1 MSNMKF
7 EDRIE
12 GCLIGA
18 AIGAELGF
26 ARVIHPER
34 FAGVK
39 GPDDLFNLDLRPR
52 DPGAMHPKK
61 ECAPLAPM
69 IDLGVR
75 TYLAAGGRATPEDFA
90 ALLRDDPAL
99 AEGFFFLDGVHSV
112 QELLKEGMNPRLS
125 GLGAAPSAIACAA
138 MPAVG
143 IFHFAD
149 PEMAYLDGVEMASV
163 LQPRLGADWA
173 GLCAA
178 AIAQAMASDN
188 QSAVYPVVAKLAREN
203 NLELFYDQ
211 ISASRVPAWNPEEF
225 VRWWF
230 YGGGRSPQHHE
241 SFWAGF
247 DPMYFVL
254 PLLGVFGNDPRKF
267 MQVLVG
273 TPPGNWIECA
283 LGGHTPAAVVGG
295 AILGAIGGAKVFPKE
310 WLAWATPPARKWFKL
325 ADVVQARANQERTIL
340 AVIDTLATKKRAG
353 KSLLVDKISG
363 CLLAG
368 AIGNAMGSPVE
379 GKFYTEIDQLYPGG
393 VQTVLQPGRLESED
407 DNQAAMHLVEAYLAR
422 AGQPVMA
429 RHLGKIWM
437 ANMNREGFFPLC
449 MGNSYDLIRRGWDA
463 RITGHWNVVTGSTV
477 MCLEPAGLFNIA
489 DPAWAAID
497 ATAISYMYQRGLDV
511 VAAAMMS
518 ATVAEALRPEASVD
532 SVLQAALDVAP
543 TTPLKTFDKRK
554 FKTARQYIQTC
565 LDIADKYTDVLAVR
579 KELYE
584 KCLFYHMI
592 DPLELWGLAL
602 AMFKIAGGDVRQ
614 AAIGGTNI
622 GRDSDT
628 IAGRA
633 AMLAGTL
640 RGAAAV
646 PKEWVKMFSPASL
659 QRIEGNAK
667 SLADLILKGKA
678 TRLKARRECRANG

>member
-1 MSNMKF
+1 MSNVKF
-7 EDRIE
+7 EGRIQ

-39 GPDDLFNLDLRPR
+39 GPEDLFNLDLRPR

-61 ECAPLAPM
+61 ECAPLRPL
-69 IDLGVR
+69 IELGVR
-75 TYLAAGGRATPEDFA
+75 TYLRAGGRATPEQFA
-90 ALLRDDPAL
+90 GVLKDCPAL
-99 AEGFFFLDGVHSV
+99 AEGYFFLDGVHSV

-125 GLGAAPSAIACAA
+125 GMGAAPSAIACAA
-138 MPAVG
+138 MTAVG

-149 PEMAYLDGVEMASV
+149 PEMAYLDGVELASV

-188 QSAVYPVVAKLAREN
+188 QSAVYPVVARLAREN
-203 NLELFYDQ
+203 NPELFYAD
-211 ISASRVPAWNPEEF
+211 ISASRIPTWNPEEF

-230 YGGGRSPQHHE
+230 YGGGRSPQRHE
-241 SFWAGF
+241 SYWAGF
-247 DPMYFVL
+247 DPMNFVL
-254 PLLGVFGNDPRKF
+254 PLLGVFGDDPRKF

-273 TPPGNWIECA
+273 TPPGNWIENA

-295 AILGAIGGAKVFPKE
+295 AILGAIGGADVFPKE
-310 WLAWATPPARKWFKL
+310 WLAWATPMARKWFKL
-325 ADVVQARANQERTIL
+325 ADVVQARAKEERTIL
-340 AVIDTLATKKRAG
+340 AVIDTLVTEKKGG
-353 KSLLVDKISG
+353 KSLLIEKISG

-379 GKFYTEIDQLYPGG
+379 GRFYTEIDQLYPGG

-422 AGQPVMA
+422 AGRPVMA
-429 RHLGKIWM
+429 RHLGKIWLE
-437 ANMNREGFFPLC
+437 NMNRDGFFPLC
-449 MGNSYDLIRRGWDA
+449 MGNSYDMLRRGWDA

-543 TTPLKTFDKRK
+543 TAPLKTFDKRK

-602 AMFKIAGGDVRQ
+602 AMFKIANGDVRQ

-633 AMLAGTL
+633 AMLTGTL

-659 QRIEGNAK
+659 KRIETNAAA
-667 SLADLILKGKA
+667 LAKLISQGKA
-678 TRLKARRECRANG
+678 ERMRERQRACQ

>member
-7 EDRIE
+7 SDRIQ

-61 ECAPLAPM
+61 ECAPLTPM

-112 QELLKEGMNPRLS
+112 QELLKEGMNARLS

-138 MPAVG
+138 MTTVG

-149 PEMAYLDGVEMASV
+149 PEMAYLDGVELASV

-178 AIAQAMASDN
+178 AVAQAMASDD

-254 PLLGVFGNDPRKF
+254 PMLGVFGSDPRKF

-273 TPPGNWIECA
+273 TPPGNWIESA

-295 AILGAIGGAKVFPKE
+295 AILGAIGGPQVFPKE
-310 WLAWATPPARKWFKL
+310 WLAWATPIARKWFKL
-325 ADVVQARANQERTIL
+325 AEVVQARAKEERTIL
-340 AVIDTLATKKRAG
+340 AVIDKLATKKKAG

-393 VQTVLQPGRLESED
+393 VQTVLIPERLESED

-437 ANMNREGFFPLC
+437 ENMNREGFFPLC
-449 MGNSYDLIRRGWDA
+449 MGNSYDLLRRGWDA

-602 AMFKIAGGDVRQ
+602 AMFKIANGDVRQ

-633 AMLAGTL
+633 AMLTGTL
-640 RGAAAV
+640 RGASAV

-659 QRIEGNAK
+659 KRIETNAAA
-667 SLADLILKGKA
+667 LAKLISQGKA
-678 TRLKARRECRANG
+678 ARLKARQDAMALA